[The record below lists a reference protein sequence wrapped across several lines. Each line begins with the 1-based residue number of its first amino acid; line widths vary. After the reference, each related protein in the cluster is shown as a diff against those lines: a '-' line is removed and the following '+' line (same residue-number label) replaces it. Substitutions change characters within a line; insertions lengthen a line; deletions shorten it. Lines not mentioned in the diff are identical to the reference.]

1 MTNITTVAPE
11 IKVAIDLTNEM
22 RSLEKG
28 ITERAKQRRQAWF
41 RLWSSKMFTQD
52 ELAKMCNVSKQV
64 VYMEIRKAKSEQ

>member
-1 MTNITTVAPE
+1 MSGTTMTSSE

-64 VYMEIRKAKSEQ
+64 VYMEIRKAKTEQ